1 MENLVLLIARS
12 LVDNEDDLKC
22 EVLQGSGTT
31 VIELRAPRAEI
42 GKIIGR
48 NGRIAQAIR
57 TIVIA
62 SAAKSKRRY
71 VLQIVEGD

>member
-1 MENLVLLIARS
+1 MEDLVLLIARA
-12 LVDNEDDLKC
+12 LVDNEHDLKC
-22 EVLQGSGTT
+22 EVLEGVGTT
-31 VIELRAPRAEI
+31 VIELRAPRSEI

-62 SAAKSKRRY
+62 SGARSKRRY